1 MLSDAQIERYSRQ
14 IILPQFG
21 GKGQEKILRSRV
33 LVHTDG
39 LLEAAALLYLA
50 AAGVGTIGI
59 VGSQSVTSKTFRTCV
74 TSGTARAVFSALAE
88 NASESDQNGLDE
100 QDGQAVQDVRIK
112 TLTRL
117 NPDCSIITHIGG
129 DDEEDGLHPE
139 QLVQH
144 YDLVLAAT
152 ATLHDACYVARKPFI
167 WAHIVAGQAYLF
179 VCRSDKPDWPCL
191 RCLSSDFPVPDL
203 LHAEPARGV
212 EPTDAAPALFMG
224 AQQTTEA
231 LKVIVA
237 ADQESVPKLLQC
249 AFPAFHFTEHVVE
262 KDPQCSLCQPGP
274 ARSL

>member
-14 IILPQFG
+14 IILPQCG

-39 LLEAAALLYLA
+39 LLEATALLYLA

-59 VGSQSVTSKTFRTCV
+59 IRPQSVTSNTSRTSV
-74 TSGTARAVFSALAE
+74 TSGTSGTARTVFSALAE
-88 NASESDQNGLDE
+88 DASESDQNE
-100 QDGQAVQDVRIK
+100 QDERIK

-117 NPDCSIITHIGG
+117 NPDCTIITHIGG
-129 DDEEDGLHPE
+129 DDEEAALRPE

-144 YDLVLAAT
+144 YDLVLSAT
-152 ATLHDACYVARKPFI
+152 AVLHDACYVARKPFI
-167 WAHIVAGQAYLF
+167 WAHLVPGQAYLF
-179 VCRSDKPDWPCL
+179 VFRGDKPDWPCL

-203 LHAEPARGV
+203 LHAEPARGA
-212 EPTDAAPALFMG
+212 ESTDAAPALFMG

-249 AFPAFHFTEHVVE
+249 TFPAFHFTEHIVE
-262 KDPQCSLCQPGP
+262 KDPQCSLCRPGS
-274 ARSL
+274 ARPV

>member
-14 IILPQFG
+14 IILPQVG
-21 GKGQEKILRSRV
+21 GKGQEKILHSRV

-59 VGSQSVTSKTFRTCV
+59 VRSQSVTSV
-74 TSGTARAVFSALAE
+74 TPGTARTVFSALAE
-88 NASESDQNGLDE
+88 DASESDQDE
-100 QDGQAVQDVRIK
+100 QDEQDEQDVRIK
-112 TLTRL
+112 ALTRL
-117 NPDCSIITHIGG
+117 NPDCTIITHIGG
-129 DDEEDGLHPE
+129 GDEEDALQPE

-167 WAHIVAGQAYLF
+167 WAHIVEGQAYLL
-179 VCRSDKPDWPCL
+179 VCRGDKPDWPCL
-191 RCLSSDFPVPDL
+191 RCLSSDFLASDL
-203 LHAEPARGV
+203 LHAEPAWGV
-212 EPTDAAPALFMG
+212 ESTDAAPALFMG

-249 AFPAFHFTEHVVE
+249 AFPVFHFTEHVVE
-262 KDPQCSLCQPGP
+262 KDPQCSLCQPGS
-274 ARSL
+274 ARS

>member
-33 LVHTDG
+33 LVYTEG
-39 LLEAAALLYLA
+39 LLEVAALLYLA

-59 VGSQSVTSKTFRTCV
+59 VRSHSRTPD
-74 TSGTARAVFSALAE
+74 TACTVFSALAE
-88 NASESDQNGLDE
+88 DASESDRDE
-100 QDGQAVQDVRIK
+100 QDVQIK

-129 DDEEDGLHPE
+129 DALQPE

-152 ATLHDACYVARKPFI
+152 AVLHDACYVARKPFI
-167 WAHIVAGQAYLF
+167 WAHIVAGQAYLL
-179 VCRSDKPDWPCL
+179 VCRGDKPDWPCL
-191 RCLSSDFPVPDL
+191 RCLSSDFPVLDL

-249 AFPAFHFTEHVVE
+249 TFPAFHFTEHAVE
-262 KDPQCSLCQPGP
+262 KDPLCSLCRPGLT
-274 ARSL
+274 RLC

>member
-14 IILPQFG
+14 IILPQCG

-59 VGSQSVTSKTFRTCV
+59 VRSQSVTPKT
-74 TSGTARAVFSALAE
+74 SHPVFSALAE
-88 NASESDQNGLDE
+88 DASGSDQNGLNERDE
-100 QDGQAVQDVRIK
+100 QDVRIK
-112 TLTRL
+112 TLRRL
-117 NPDCSIITHIGG
+117 NPDCTIITHIGG
-129 DDEEDGLHPE
+129 DDEEAALRPE

-144 YDLVLAAT
+144 YDLVLGAT
-152 ATLHDACYVARKPFI
+152 AALHDACYVTRKPFI
-167 WAHIVAGQAYLF
+167 WAHLVEGQAYLF
-179 VCRSDKPDWPCL
+179 VCRGDKPDWPCL
-191 RCLSSDFPVPDL
+191 RCLSSDFPVPDVL
-203 LHAEPARGV
+203 YAEPARGV
-212 EPTDAAPALFMG
+212 ESTDVVPALFMG

-249 AFPAFHFTEHVVE
+249 AFPAFHFAEHIVE
-262 KDPQCSLCQPGP
+262 KDPQCSLCRPGP
-274 ARSL
+274 ARAL

>member
-14 IILPQFG
+14 IILPQCG

-39 LLEAAALLYLA
+39 LLEATALLYLA

-59 VGSQSVTSKTFRTCV
+59 IRPQSRTP
-74 TSGTARAVFSALAE
+74 GTARTVFSALAE
-88 NASESDQNGLDE
+88 DASESDRDE
-100 QDGQAVQDVRIK
+100 QDERIK

-117 NPDCSIITHIGG
+117 NSDCTIITHIGG
-129 DDEEDGLHPE
+129 DDLQPE

-152 ATLHDACYVARKPFI
+152 ATLHDACYVTRKPFI
-167 WAHIVAGQAYLF
+167 WAHLVPGQASLF
-179 VCRSDKPDWPCL
+179 VCRGDKPDWPCL
-191 RCLSSDFPVPDL
+191 RCLSSDFLVPDL

-212 EPTDAAPALFMG
+212 ESTDAADAAPALFMG

-249 AFPAFHFTEHVVE
+249 AFPAFHFTEHIVE
-262 KDPQCSLCQPGP
+262 KDPQCSLCRPGS
-274 ARSL
+274 ARPV